1 MISVYLLLDFLP
13 PTQATNPSNHR
24 PHSTKASSPLNTG
37 WLRRLSS
44 QSHQKIQA
52 KYFFI
57 ALIFFVLYEIVL
69 IL

>member
-1 MISVYLLLDFLP
+1 M
-13 PTQATNPSNHR
+13 NPH
-24 PHSTKASSPLNTG
+24 PTKASSLNIG
-37 WLRRLSS
+37 LYRRLSS

-52 KYFFI
+52 KYFFM